1 MELHQRQK
9 GFLEIKR
16 NIAMEKTRLQQVSP
30 PHCTGHY
37 ENSITFIT
45 TNPQIHA
52 FLETKVAISSAS
64 TLGRKRKSNETH
76 RTEGTDAKTQKPSSI
91 RVSPRIS
98 KQHQPSASTNNTEKG
113 YLVNEQTR
121 ITRRSSGEGM
131 KMPSVVRIKLKG
143 KECREQTEN
152 SDSDFERPN
161 IEVGEGSRGRKK
173 HVKPKKAEKEA
184 KQPRKVVGIRTRTSP
199 MILQQTV
206 SDLNDK
212 QQKAVKEMGLDC
224 FIGMKVD
231 GIPSKLGFFVVNN
244 LDTHSMQLRLEG
256 GSIVINEM
264 TIHEV
269 LKVPIGGL
277 DLTTMDS
284 TDEGVELAAIWKKQ
298 YKKESPRPTDV
309 MKKIQSTTDA
319 VISNQLLYVES
330 TIWNNDQI
338 GTSEALLQK
347 WNMIEFRNRQQSA
360 IKGGGFQRAMIRGP
374 VQPSNKSHENT
385 TPMPEKD
392 SKEDEES
399 VKKGYIME
407 LNEMFAILMRTKVD
421 ANTVIEKAKERF
433 PSESIFERYE
443 DELAILFNETG
454 FRGSGKNKQ
463 PTTLVG
469 CSHSSKKNQ
478 KSDPDEKHDVLC
490 TPTKLNF
497 DQMESLDALSPLSP
511 YWYSQTT
518 YGLIDAKI
526 QEKSV
531 GKVRTY
537 EHDVSTDQH
546 PAEFAEPVTGDDARE
561 LQMVVSNIHELEPM
575 PISQYGPDIPIPS
588 FNLGISQTTD
598 VVEKNQTKK
607 GKEVARDN
615 EAPAK
620 TTRRELKVLD

>member
-113 YLVNEQTR
+113 YPVNEQTR
-121 ITRRSSGEGM
+121 ITRLSSGEGM

-184 KQPRKVVGIRTRTSP
+184 KQPRK
-199 MILQQTV
+199 
-206 SDLNDK
+206 
-212 QQKAVKEMGLDC
+212 
-224 FIGMKVD
+224 
-231 GIPSKLGFFVVNN
+231 
-244 LDTHSMQLRLEG
+244 
-256 GSIVINEM
+256 
-264 TIHEV
+264 
-269 LKVPIGGL
+269 
-277 DLTTMDS
+277 
-284 TDEGVELAAIWKKQ
+284 
-298 YKKESPRPTDV
+298 
-309 MKKIQSTTDA
+309 
-319 VISNQLLYVES
+319 
-330 TIWNNDQI
+330 I

-392 SKEDEES
+392 NKEDEES

-518 YGLIDAKI
+518 YGLIDAEI

-588 FNLGISQTTD
+588 FNLGISHKTD

-615 EAPAK
+615 EAPTK
-620 TTRRELKVLD
+620 TTRRELKDCQEAGVGNFRNTIDHLVDLHD